1 MTVKT
6 ANIYQFKITLKDIK
20 PKIWPRIQVPEKYSF
35 WDLHVAIQN
44 AMGWVNYHLHRFEI
58 IDPKTGFKV
67 EIGMPDEEFDDI
79 PIVPEEKA
87 KIAKYFLSTKDKA
100 IYEYDFGDG
109 WKHEVKLEKILPVV
123 VDDQYPKCIAGERAC
138 PPEDC
143 GGIWVYESL
152 LEIIAD
158 REHEEYTDRMEWLGG
173 EFDPEAFDPES
184 VAFEDP
190 KECKAN
196 MI

>member
-1 MTVKT
+1 MTAKT
-6 ANIYQFKITLKDIK
+6 TNIYQFKIALKEIK
-20 PKIWPRIQVPEKYSF
+20 PKIWRRIQVPEKYSF

-44 AMGWVNYHLHRFEI
+44 AMGWENYHLHKFEI

-79 PIVPEEKA
+79 QIVPEEKA
-87 KIAKYFLSTKDKA
+87 KIAKYFLSAKDKA

-109 WKHEVKLEKILPVV
+109 WEHEIVLEKILPTV
-123 VDDQYPKCIAGERAC
+123 VDNQYPKCIAGERAC

-143 GGIWVYESL
+143 GGVWGYEGL
-152 LEIIAD
+152 LEIMANQ
-158 REHEEYTDRMEWLGG
+158 EHEEYTDRMEWLGR
-173 EFDPEAFDPES
+173 EFDPEAFDPGS
-184 VAFEDP
+184 VEFEDP

-196 MI
+196 MM